1 MVMRAIP
8 KLERETVLAILGLI
22 HSPFIGAALTLNT
35 YIEYTIPNIGPFVES
50 FKELSTR
57 EFDALKNI
65 LAAPEM
71 KVTKFRANFQG
82 GTLEVNMLSREIKV
96 RGEILTKRDFIQA
109 GLSKDKHGDLRIQYD
124 EIWYNEDT

>member
-1 MVMRAIP
+1 MRTIP
-8 KLERETVLAILGLI
+8 KLEHETALAILGLI
-22 HSPFIGAALTLNT
+22 HSPFISAALTLNT
-35 YIEYTIPNIGPFVES
+35 YIEYTIPSIGPFIES

-71 KVTKFRANFQG
+71 KVTKFRANFQE
-82 GTLEVNMLSREIKV
+82 GTLEINILSREIKV

-109 GLSKDKHGDLRIQYD
+109 GLTKDKHGDIRIQYD
-124 EIWYNEDT
+124 EIWYNEDS